1 MLVYKAL
8 YKKMMDDLK
17 DAGMWIEWAE
27 KMKKENPEEAE
38 YFLKSAEYRLEHSY
52 PETKSIFTKL
62 CENNDKEKESLCMNE
77 LIHDEFEEWHNELM
91 NRLKK
96 HM

>member
-1 MLVYKAL
+1 MSSYFFYTLHHFYVL
-8 YKKMMDDLK
+8 YLR
-17 DAGMWIEWAE
+17 
-27 KMKKENPEEAE
+27 
-38 YFLKSAEYRLEHSY
+38 FLYLINEGYRLEHSY